1 MRVAALEAFCDLP
14 HLHRRSGTTP
24 IKAMPLHLTAFS
36 TNCIAMFRIET
47 ERLVITHL
55 SSDDASFMLELLNQE
70 SFIRNIGDRGVRSVD
85 DARAYIENGPMASY
99 ARHGFGLNRV
109 ALRDAGPVI
118 GICGL
123 LKRDHLDHPDIGF
136 ALLPG
141 FWSQGYAREAADAVM
156 AHGRGQLGL
165 RRILATTAL
174 DNVDSIRLLEKMGFQ
189 FESLI
194 QSPGYD
200 DASRLFAWTA

>member
-1 MRVAALEAFCDLP
+1 
-14 HLHRRSGTTP
+14 
-24 IKAMPLHLTAFS
+24 
-36 TNCIAMFRIET
+36 MFRIET
-47 ERLVITHL
+47 QRLIITHL
-55 SSDDASFMLELLNQE
+55 TPEDAGFMLELLNQE

-109 ALRDAGPVI
+109 ALRDAGAVI

-141 FWSQGYAREAADAVM
+141 FWSQGYAREAADAVI
-156 AHGRGQLGL
+156 AHGREQLGL

-200 DASRLFAWTA
+200 DASRLFSWTA